1 MDDVARRNRAVWAG
15 WAPEYR
21 EAGRRNWDEPEPRW
35 GIWDVPERQLGVLG
49 DVTGQD
55 VLELGCGTAYWSSWL
70 ARRGTRVV
78 GLDNSLDQLT
88 SARELQR
95 ERGPV
100 FPLVQADGARV
111 PLRDA
116 TFDVVFNEYGA
127 ALWIDPERWI
137 AEAARLL
144 RPGGLLAF
152 LTNHVLLQ
160 VCFPLEAEAA
170 GTELVRDYFAPPRL
184 EQLDGSIEFH
194 LPHGEWIRLLRR
206 HGFVVEDL
214 IEVRPPAGA
223 SSGRWKFVSLE
234 WARRWPSEEIWKA
247 RKAG

>member
-116 TFDVVFNEYGA
+116 TFDVVFNEYRAG
-127 ALWIDPERWI
+127 LWVDPERW
-137 AEAARLL
+137 
-144 RPGGLLAF
+144 F
-152 LTNHVLLQ
+152 
-160 VCFPLEAEAA
+160 C
-170 GTELVRDYFAPPRL
+170 DYFAPARL

-214 IEVRPPAGA
+214 IEVQPPAGA
-223 SSGRWKFVSLE
+223 TTSYPIVTPE
-234 WARRWPSEEIWKA
+234 WARPWPCEEIWKA
-247 RKAG
+247 VKR